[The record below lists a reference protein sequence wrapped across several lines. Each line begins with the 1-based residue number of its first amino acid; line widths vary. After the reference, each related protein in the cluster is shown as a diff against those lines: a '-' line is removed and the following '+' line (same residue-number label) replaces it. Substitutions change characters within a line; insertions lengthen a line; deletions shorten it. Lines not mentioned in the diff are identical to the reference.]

1 MNTTKTKHTP
11 GPWHYDGESGIVT
24 AGSNPGCPYIADC
37 RVGFGV
43 REVGS
48 TSANARLI
56 ASAPAMLEALK
67 GAVERIDTLALH
79 VESKLQK
86 DCALATINQA
96 RAAIAQAQGGGE

>member
-1 MNTTKTKHTP
+1 MNTTETKHTP

-24 AGSNPGCPYIADC
+24 AGANPGCPYIADC

-43 REVGS
+43 RKVGS

-56 ASAPAMLEALK
+56 AAAPAMLEALK
-67 GAVERIDTLALH
+67 SCVEICEYNAKDSTLAA
-79 VESKLQK
+79 V
-86 DCALATINQA
+86 ALA